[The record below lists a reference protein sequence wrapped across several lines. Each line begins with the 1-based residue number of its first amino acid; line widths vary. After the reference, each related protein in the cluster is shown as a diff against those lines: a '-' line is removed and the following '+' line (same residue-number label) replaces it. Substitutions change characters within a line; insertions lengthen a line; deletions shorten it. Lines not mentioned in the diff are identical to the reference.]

1 MREELEKYNDYL
13 ADIKRIERD
22 IVKLRKEEISLNGS
36 NFAVNGDIRP
46 KGYMTS
52 NIENKVINNADKI
65 EKLKIDKSELE
76 AKINYIDSLLNT
88 LKYDERN
95 LLRMYYIEKK
105 NMSIIQSVYKR
116 EADSIHKSI
125 TTYINKLD
133 KKFKK

>member
-1 MREELEKYNDYL
+1 MREELDKYNDYL

-36 NFAVNGDIRP
+36 NFAVNGYIRP

-65 EKLKIDKSELE
+65 ERLKIDKSELE